1 MSKKPD
7 TPMERLKNVALWQW
21 GLLLIFAG
29 VFANMAMGLQASPG
43 GSAAARAE
51 ALGRAIGT
59 LLFVIAGIV
68 LIVIHFFRRK
78 QR

>member
-1 MSKKPD
+1 MSKKPI

-29 VFANMAMGLQASPG
+29 VFANIASGLHASPG

-51 ALGRAIGT
+51 ALGRGLGT
-59 LLFVIAGIV
+59 LLFVIAGVVMIV
-68 LIVIHFFRRK
+68 MHFIRPKRR
-78 QR
+78 